1 MAPLLMSEEIEF
13 ISDKMEDLA
22 ENKSSLKIVWKNV
35 FLIGSLHIGALY
47 GAYLMITAAKYQTVI
62 AWYIFCLLSG
72 KKNLEIFLYFLTF
85 N

>member
-22 ENKSSLKIVWKNV
+22 ENKSGVKIVWKNV

-62 AWYIFCLLSG
+62 AWYVFCLLSG
-72 KKNLEIFLYFLTF
+72 KKIF
-85 N
+85 

>member
-1 MAPLLMSEEIEF
+1 MSEEIEF

-22 ENKSSLKIVWKNV
+22 ENKSSVKIVWKNV
-35 FLIGSLHIGALY
+35 FLIGSLHVGALY

-72 KKNLEIFLYFLTF
+72 KEFFLRFFFFAIEAINYL
-85 N
+85 